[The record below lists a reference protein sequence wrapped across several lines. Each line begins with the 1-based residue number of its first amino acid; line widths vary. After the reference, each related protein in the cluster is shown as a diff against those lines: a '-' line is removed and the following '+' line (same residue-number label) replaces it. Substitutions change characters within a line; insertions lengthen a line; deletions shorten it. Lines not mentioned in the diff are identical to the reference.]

1 MSTLTTRI
9 LRRTE
14 LRRETP
20 LSNVIESFFIHNGM
34 AAKTKEFYRGNFNA
48 YAAWVKDRLDEE
60 PTLADLDADYVS
72 AYLRELETK
81 PTARYPEGSPF
92 RARAACTS
100 LKRLAHWLVEE
111 NVLTESPLDRVRK
124 TTEPEGVRQPLTDQE
139 LETIRFAAGP
149 SGTRDHALVV
159 FLAATGL
166 RLNEAR
172 ELRVADL
179 NLSQGQV
186 TVRAMTSKVRRSRTV
201 DFHGAVAKELDRYLR
216 KRQNLSPEAPLFPTD
231 EGAFFKSTESFG
243 KVFARIADE
252 SGIRRFHAHLLRH
265 TWATNWMKQPGGD
278 LLTLMRQGGWKRLQM
293 VERYSHAIPVKD
305 RSALPNPL
313 GEAKILSFRRE
324 AKVV

>member
-1 MSTLTTRI
+1 
-9 LRRTE
+9 LRSD
-14 LRRETP
+14 TP
-20 LSNVIESFFIHNGM
+20 LPKVIESFFIHNGM

-48 YAAWVKDRLDEE
+48 YVAWLKERIDEE
-60 PTLADLDADYVS
+60 PTLADLDGDYVS

-81 PTARYPEGSPF
+81 PTAKYPEGSPF
-92 RARAACTS
+92 RTRGACTS

-111 NVLTESPLDRVRK
+111 SVLTESPLDRIK
-124 TTEPEGVRQPLTDQE
+124 KATEPEGVRQPLTDQE
-139 LETIRFAAGP
+139 LETIRFAAGR

-159 FLAATGL
+159 FLASTGL

-179 NLSQGQV
+179 NLDECQV
-186 TVRAMTSKVRRSRTV
+186 TVRAMTSKVRRGRTV
-201 DFHGAVAKELDRYLR
+201 DFHTAVAREMDRYLR
-216 KRQNLSPEAPLFPTD
+216 KRQNVSAEAPLFPTD

-243 KVFARIADE
+243 KVFARIAEE
-252 SGIRRFHAHLLRH
+252 SGVRRFHAHLLRH
-265 TWATNWMKQPGGD
+265 TWATNWMKHPGAD

-305 RSALPNPL
+305 RAALPNPMA
-313 GEAKILSFRRE
+313 EAKIVSFSRE

>member
-9 LRRTE
+9 LRRAE
-14 LRRETP
+14 LRSDTP
-20 LSNVIESFFIHNGM
+20 LSKVIESFFIHNGM

-48 YAAWVKDRLDEE
+48 YAAWVKDRIEAE
-60 PTLADLDADYVS
+60 PTLADLDGDYVS

-81 PTARYPEGSPF
+81 PTRKYPEGSPF
-92 RARAACTS
+92 RARGACTS
-100 LKRLAHWLVEE
+100 LKRLGHWLVEE
-111 NVLTESPLDRVRK
+111 NVLTESPLDRIKK
-124 TTEPEGVRQPLTDQE
+124 TTEPEGVRQPLTDRE
-139 LETIRFAAGP
+139 LETIRFAAGR

-179 NLSQGQV
+179 DLDQCQV

-201 DFHGAVAKELDRYLR
+201 DFHAAVAKELDRYLR
-216 KRQNLSPEAPLFPTD
+216 KRQNLSPEVPLFPTD

-243 KVFARIADE
+243 KVFARIADD

-305 RSALPNPL
+305 RSALPNPMA
-313 GEAKILSFRRE
+313 EAKILSFTRE

>member
-9 LRRTE
+9 LRRTD
-14 LRRETP
+14 LRSDTP
-20 LSNVIESFFIHNGM
+20 LSKVIESFFIHNGM

-48 YAAWVKDRLDEE
+48 YVSWLNAHIEAE
-60 PTLADLDADYVS
+60 PTLADLDGDYVS

-81 PTARYPEGSPF
+81 PTAKYPQGSPF
-92 RARAACTS
+92 RARGACTS

-111 NVLTESPLDRVRK
+111 HVLKESPLDRIRK
-124 TTEPEGVRQPLTDQE
+124 TSEPEAVRQPLTDQE
-139 LETIRFAAGP
+139 LETIRFAAGK

-159 FLAATGL
+159 FLAGTGL

-179 NLSQGQV
+179 NLEQCQV

-201 DFHGAVAKELDRYLR
+201 DFHTAVARELDRYLR
-216 KRQNLSPEAPLFPTD
+216 NRHSASPEAPLFPTD
-231 EGAFFKSTESFG
+231 EGAFFRSTESFG
-243 KVFARIADE
+243 KVFARIATV

-265 TWATNWMKQPGGD
+265 TWATNWMKPPGAD
-278 LLTLMRQGGWKRLQM
+278 LLALMRQGGWKRLQM

-305 RSALPNPL
+305 RSALPNPMA
-313 GEAKILSFRRE
+313 EAKIVSFRRE
-324 AKVV
+324 ANVV